1 MPDTHTHTH
10 SPPPPLGLLLAVS
23 WTLLASS
30 WPPFDTLF
38 ASSWP
43 LGHHLCLLLAASWS
57 GPLSPEFH
65 AEGAYKG
72 PSKAPHDDE
81 VNDLFASTSSC
92 VFGPCQTGV
101 ARIPSRE
108 HPRGPIQRA
117 ARPMSKDIFIRFG
130 SSFRAFRARLVH
142 DRTIVKSV
150 SQPFYWVTNV
160 VSFWCISKPN
170 LECRVVFHER
180 GCQSNFARVLP
191 PSRRE

>member
-1 MPDTHTHTH
+1 MIKNTDSGQLQAH
-10 SPPPPLGLLLAVS
+10 
-23 WTLLASS
+23 
-30 WPPFDTLF
+30 
-38 ASSWP
+38 
-43 LGHHLCLLLAASWS
+43 WS
-57 GPLSPEFH
+57 
-65 AEGAYKG
+65 
-72 PSKAPHDDE
+72 PSKAPCDDE
-81 VNDLFASTSSC
+81 VNDLFVSTSSC